1 MLNRRNFTLNVV
13 GLTAALL
20 SSSRLL
26 AHNRIAA
33 DTWFMPEEQGSH
45 LRTWMAFIANEEIW
59 HPGQIKAVQQN
70 LLLIASTIAKYEP
83 VNMLVRAQDYSLA
96 SAMLAVQPKSNFPI
110 SFVECEF
117 DDLWL
122 RDSGPVFVINGSGE
136 QAAIDFNFNG
146 WGNKQQH
153 QLDAK
158 VASFIAAQAQ
168 VKRIISSIVM
178 EGGCFELDGAGT
190 AIMTESCII
199 NDNRNPGKTK
209 LQIERELK
217 QLLNLRK
224 IIWLKGVKGSDITD
238 AHTDFYARF
247 AFPGVLVVSRD
258 NDSSSPDYQLTRD
271 NIEYLK
277 TVTDASGRSLELV
290 IMDTPE
296 TINTRFGEEQFAAG
310 YLGYYLCNNAIIMQK
325 FGDMQADNAALETM
339 QDLFPSYHIEQIAVD
354 AIASGGGTIHCATQ
368 QQPQTY
374 TV

>member
-1 MLNRRNFTLNVV
+1 
-13 GLTAALL
+13 
-20 SSSRLL
+20 
-26 AHNRIAA
+26 
-33 DTWFMPEEQGSH
+33 MPEEQGSH
-45 LRTWMAFIANEEIW
+45 LRTWMAFIANQEIW
-59 HPGQIKAVQQN
+59 HSSQIAAVQQN
-70 LLLIASTIAKYEP
+70 LLLIATTIAKYEP
-83 VNMLVRAQDYSLA
+83 VNMLVTAEDYSLA

-122 RDSGPVFVINGSGE
+122 RDSGPIFVINGSGE

-153 QLDAK
+153 QKDAK
-158 VASFIAAQAQ
+158 VASFITAQTAAE
-168 VKRIISSIVM
+168 RIISSIVM
-178 EGGCFELDGAGT
+178 EGGCFELDGDGT
-190 AIMTESCII
+190 AIMTHSCII

-209 LQIERELK
+209 QQIESELK
-217 QLLNLRK
+217 ALLNLRK
-224 IIWLKGVKGSDITD
+224 IIWLKGVKGGDITD

-247 AFPGVLVVSRD
+247 AYPGVLVVSRD
-258 NDSSSPDYQLTRD
+258 NDISSSDYQLTRD

-296 TINTRFGEEQFAAG
+296 TINAQFGEEQFAAG
-310 YLGYYLCNNAIIMQK
+310 YLGYYLCNNAVIMQK
-325 FGDMQADNAALETM
+325 FGNTQADNAAWETM

-354 AIASGGGTIHCATQ
+354 AIASGGGTIHCASQ
-368 QQPQTY
+368 QQPLTY